1 MPSGQKFGTILGNK
15 GSENKSSALF
25 ATRKQAMDA
34 ELFLSPKM
42 KRRKY
47 YRVNRK
53 IRSNEIRTR
62 GNLLTSFMDNPKY

>member
-15 GSENKSSALF
+15 DSENKSS
-25 ATRKQAMDA
+25 AMDA

-62 GNLLTSFMDNPKY
+62 GNLVTSFMDNPKY